1 MKQASV
7 MIVGCLLLWGVA
19 YDAHAQ
25 SRVHDAANPEFD
37 TSRNR
42 NTSVEQTADVP
53 EQPRLPVEHSSDSL
67 NENDGDGRSTSET
80 RDAPT
85 IDTHRTQIPYRGEG
99 RRGGE
104 PLAGFFE
111 YEEALIHAENAFAF
125 GDYETVIQTLGPWL
139 YPQPRRDAATE
150 NTLHGFTWLAASAW
164 FIDDLEGAK
173 RYFTA
178 GLRQHRTMRLDPMVF
193 PPALIHFFQA
203 IRNELDLQD
212 PDDNNVSESGTLYI
226 ESRVSEH
233 PIWVSMLPFGYGM
246 FVNDKPE
253 WGAFYALTEGA
264 LLTVSTV
271 TFWANYA
278 KRLPSDDP
286 NHPMGYADPQRAK
299 MRKRLHISTGAA
311 FLGVVLI
318 NAIHGALV
326 HKQTRQVQYRTLS
339 APPEGFDSTER
350 SERSRQSEKNQ
361 HRWNIRV
368 GPFSNSPRA
377 PLTTW

>member
-7 MIVGCLLLWGVA
+7 VIVSCLLLWGVA

-25 SRVHDAANPEFD
+25 RAVHDASNTEATAPRTRR
-37 TSRNR
+37 TSA
-42 NTSVEQTADVP
+42 EQTADEVFTNQRAANHASDP
-53 EQPRLPVEHSSDSL
+53 QNKAVEKHRSAPKNPHESSGPSTT
-67 NENDGDGRSTSET
+67 NDDQAGAEGD
-80 RDAPT
+80 A
-85 IDTHRTQIPYRGEG
+85 
-99 RRGGE
+99 
-104 PLAGFFE
+104 LAGFYE

-139 YPQPRRDAATE
+139 YPQPRRDATAE
-150 NTLHGFTWLAASAW
+150 NTTYGYTWLAASAW
-164 FIDDLEGAK
+164 FVEDLDDAEK
-173 RYFTA
+173 YFTA
-178 GLRQHRTMRLDPMVF
+178 GLRQHPTMQLDPMVF
-193 PPALIHFFQA
+193 PPALINFFQA
-203 IRNELDLQD
+203 IRKEMDLLDPQDNE
-212 PDDNNVSESGTLYI
+212 VSESSILYI

-246 FVNDKPE
+246 FVNNKPE
-253 WGAFYALTEGA
+253 WGAVYALTEGA
-264 LLTVSTV
+264 LLTVSAV

-286 NHPMGYADPQRAK
+286 NHPMGYADPERAK

-318 NAIHGALV
+318 NAIHGALI

-339 APPEGFDSTER
+339 SPPEGFDSTER
-350 SERSRQSEKNQ
+350 SERSRQSERNQ
-361 HRWNIRV
+361 NRWNIHV

-377 PLTTW
+377 PLSNW